1 MAASAI
7 FRRRGAM
14 LFGVALASLVIL
26 LGTVYLL
33 RPSAVSSFRMKTSGT
48 PKSAELTRL
57 IIDGVAVR
65 GFVLSVSVDQQLTG
79 GLKGFTQ
86 LATLGAMFN
95 LSTVE
100 PYVSG
105 SKLVG
110 VPYISKGRDVP
121 DVMKLSDLYD
131 WDDLRRHFKTCSTRN
146 NHQFSS
152 FETFLNLASRHV
164 ILVYMV
170 TTLQDYKLF
179 FSGRNQ
185 DNQIVELYRE
195 VSAFSGVK
203 TLNKWAAHVSK
214 QSHLKVPSFKKE
226 VVLLMDAR
234 PTHAL
239 PMKVIMNKLG
249 AVIDHHISIFH
260 SATVLFQRWRGIEW
274 RIPSTSFYY
283 IPRFIWRLCQRVD
296 FIWHNHAVRNASMS
310 FSQALNDSLNTQ
322 LVGVHIRGERL
333 LTEYKGDV
341 TDCLKQL
348 EIFLTQMNGN
358 DSGVGVR
365 IIHDLGHYGTSSCDT
380 YQCTN
385 GRKTLLSEVRKLG
398 FPVVSF
404 DPANFPSVPKS
415 SGFVSFVEREY
426 LSNVDVLVT
435 LGWGGFQY
443 TISQRFV
450 QQHRGNTHNFH
461 QICSSPNPTG

>member
-1 MAASAI
+1 
-7 FRRRGAM
+7 
-14 LFGVALASLVIL
+14 
-26 LGTVYLL
+26 
-33 RPSAVSSFRMKTSGT
+33 
-48 PKSAELTRL
+48 
-57 IIDGVAVR
+57 
-65 GFVLSVSVDQQLTG
+65 
-79 GLKGFTQ
+79 
-86 LATLGAMFN
+86 
-95 LSTVE
+95 
-100 PYVSG
+100 
-105 SKLVG
+105 
-110 VPYISKGRDVP
+110 
-121 DVMKLSDLYD
+121 
-131 WDDLRRHFKTCSTRN
+131 
-146 NHQFSS
+146 
-152 FETFLNLASRHV
+152 
-164 ILVYMV
+164 MV
-170 TTLQDYKLF
+170 TTLRDYKLF

-214 QSHLKVPSFKKE
+214 QSHLKEPSFKKE

-333 LTEYKGDV
+333 LTEYKGNV

-348 EIFLTQMNGN
+348 EIFLTQM

-443 TISQRFV
+443 TISQRL
-450 QQHRGNTHNFH
+450 
-461 QICSSPNPTG
+461 CSSPNHTG